1 MSYNVVFIMSNYQ
14 TIVHQ
19 KMRISLLSTI
29 KGKQLKVNWT
39 EQSQVFKLETG
50 CLSFALFL
58 PDLAHTFTLTSKIKL
73 GCNQI
78 CIIMKI
84 GYNAHDCA

>member
-1 MSYNVVFIMSNYQ
+1 MSCNVVFIMSNYQ

-58 PDLAHTFTLTSKIKL
+58 PDLALTSKIKL